1 MVNVSE
7 YTVFT
12 SDKTSGLPSVK
23 LPYVKT
29 NLYCPAGRYCTVPV
43 VKFSFG
49 VHRNCTH
56 FDSMP
61 CPCFNSFNPVCCCDM
76 RVHESP
82 AFILSLLI
90 ITPEF
95 LIEGTSLMFIQS
107 LFSCFSTFQKEL
119 S

>member
-61 CPCFNSFNPVCCCDM
+61 CPCFNSFN
-76 RVHESP
+76 
-82 AFILSLLI
+82 
-90 ITPEF
+90 
-95 LIEGTSLMFIQS
+95 
-107 LFSCFSTFQKEL
+107 LFVVVI
-119 S
+119 